1 MDLYRRAGSG
11 RLAEVL
17 GEPGLESDKQFRTF
31 GLARVAAQELAL
43 LRDETR
49 ANLSAYAQ
57 GVNKFLEGHGDSL
70 PLEFVILGYRPE
82 LWSTLDSLVVAKLQA
97 YDAANNL
104 DQELLR
110 AGLAS
115 RFGTGVLATL
125 MPDPSGRSASV
136 DAHAWAAVAP
146 YLSAGASAQ
155 PRTIAVSRLLPGGG
169 GGTRADCWAP

>member
-1 MDLYRRAGSG
+1 MDLYRRAGAG

-17 GEPGLESDKQFRTF
+17 GEPGLDSDKQFRTF
-31 GLARVAAQELAL
+31 GLARVAARELPL
-43 LRDETR
+43 LRPDTIQ
-49 ANLSAYAQ
+49 NLSAYAG

-82 LWSTLDSLVVAKLQA
+82 RWSPLDSLIVAKLQA

-125 MPDPSGRSASV
+125 MPDPSGRAASV
-136 DAHAWAAVAP
+136 DERAWAAVAA
-146 YLSAGASAQ
+146 YLSAARCAPPG
-155 PRTIAVSRLLPGGG
+155 PSRPL
-169 GGTRADCWAP
+169 